1 MNDDQHEDGIPAEEL
16 AALEQMAQLSDDELW
31 AAAREQMPTEVQ
43 ARMSVLMTK
52 NNFGTITDEEYAEL
66 TMWVKEGDKLML
78 RKSYAMGYLMDR
90 GYKVTLDDLKP
101 IDDSEDQE

>member
-1 MNDDQHEDGIPAEEL
+1 MTHDQPDSEIPAEEW
-16 AALEQMAQLSDDELW
+16 AALEALANLADDALW
-31 AAAREQMPTEVQ
+31 EAAREQMPADIQ

-66 TMWVKEGDKLML
+66 AAHVEEGDNLTL
-78 RKSYAMGYLMDR
+78 RKATAMKYLMDR

-101 IDDSEDQE
+101 VDE

>member
-1 MNDDQHEDGIPAEEL
+1 MTHDQSDSEISAEEL
-16 AALEQMAQLSDDELW
+16 AALEAMQNLSDDALW
-31 AAAREQMPTEVQ
+31 AVAREQMPAEAQ

-66 TMWVKEGDKLML
+66 TAHVEEGNKLTL
-78 RKSYAMGYLMDR
+78 RKATAMKYLMDR

-101 IDDSEDQE
+101 VDE